1 MKLFVITGTCGAGKS
16 TVIDKLHS
24 RLDSGRFYCTDGDG
38 LGLNWWDYA
47 GTDHEER
54 YADDCL
60 KEAVRLAAGRDVVFG
75 SCMNPQDYFG
85 KNTAPERVEASFFIA
100 LSAGREVIEQRL
112 KDRPAERGFTTPESR
127 APHIEYESWFAK
139 NRSKFQLF
147 LDTSAADEDETA
159 DIIAAHI
166 MKWA

>member
-16 TVIDKLHS
+16 TVIEKLKS
-24 RLDSGRFYCTDGDG
+24 RLDGSRFFCTDCDG

-60 KEAVRLAAGRDVVFG
+60 KAAVGLAAGRDLVFG
-75 SCMNPQDYFG
+75 SCMNPQDFFG
-85 KNTAPERVEASFFIA
+85 KNTAPECVEAAFFTA
-100 LSAGREVIEQRL
+100 LSAGESVIEQRL

-127 APHIEYESWFAK
+127 APHIEYEGWFRK

-147 LDTSAADEDETA
+147 LDTSALSEDETA
-159 DIIAAHI
+159 DIIAEHI